1 MFDEKNVTL
10 VYKSTMENNNPLS
23 PHLQIYK
30 WQISSLLSITHR
42 IVGVINFFAI
52 VLICFWAVLLVFG
65 QSNYSNINIILVYKL
80 KMENNNPLS
89 PHLQIYKWQISSL
102 LSITH
107 RIVGVINFFAIILI
121 CVWAIFIIF
130 GQNNYSAVNFFLN
143 TSFGKFIII
152 SLCWTFSF
160 HILNELRHL
169 VWDAGYG
176 FDLKVAKIT
185 GMIAFIGS
193 FVLTIL
199 FYILGRNFF

>member
-1 MFDEKNVTL
+1 
-10 VYKSTMENNNPLS
+10 MENNNPLS

-65 QSNYSNINIILVYKL
+65 QSNYSNINIIL
-80 KMENNNPLS
+80 NS
-89 PHLQIYKWQISSL
+89 
-102 LSITH
+102 
-107 RIVGVINFFAIILI
+107 
-121 CVWAIFIIF
+121 
-130 GQNNYSAVNFFLN
+130 
-143 TSFGKFIII
+143 SFGKFLVI

-169 VWDAGYG
+169 LWDAGFG

-185 GMIAFIGS
+185 GIITLIGS
-193 FVLTIL
+193 FVLTIIL
-199 FYILGRNFF
+199 YIFGRNFF

>member
-10 VYKSTMENNNPLS
+10 VYNSSMENNNPLS

-52 VLICFWAVLLVFG
+52 VLICIWAMMLVFG
-65 QSNYSNINIILVYKL
+65 ENSYSI
-80 KMENNNPLS
+80 
-89 PHLQIYKWQISSL
+89 
-102 LSITH
+102 
-107 RIVGVINFFAIILI
+107 
-121 CVWAIFIIF
+121 
-130 GQNNYSAVNFFLN
+130 LN
-143 TSFGKFIII
+143 TILDSGFGKFLTI

-169 VWDAGYG
+169 IWDAGYG
-176 FDLKVAKIT
+176 FDLKISKIT
-185 GMIAFIGS
+185 GIIAFIGS

-199 FYILGRNFF
+199 FYTLGRNFF